1 MYISRLHFHSSPGKT
16 LTLEQELKKLLKM
29 AAKAGARNCKI
40 LRTHFAS
47 PGAPDVI
54 FEQEAP
60 DLASLGNQIK
70 KVMESSDFQKWSEQ
84 TSQLLGQSPKRE
96 VYLVIESSN

>member
-1 MYISRLHFHSSPGKT
+1 MYISRLYFHSSPGKT
-16 LTLEQELKKLLKM
+16 LTLEQGLKNLLKM

-60 DLASLGNQIK
+60 DLAALGSQIK
-70 KVMESSDFQKWSEQ
+70 KVMESSDFQKWSEEM
-84 TSQLLGQSPKRE
+84 SQLLGQSPKRE
-96 VYLVIESSN
+96 VYLVVEPK